1 MRSWALLG
9 GAIAVEVAA
18 TLSLRASQDHSAW
31 LVVVVAGYLGAFV
44 LLTLVLRAGVPVG
57 VAYGIWGAAGTAGTA
72 VLAAASL
79 RRPVHLA
86 DRGRHRTDHRGSP
99 ARRVRVAPGR
109 RGRVHTV
116 MWAALAGAIIVEVI
130 ATLSLRASDGFR
142 KRLWIIPVVV
152 GYAASFYLLWVSL
165 SLGMPVGIA
174 YGVWTACGVALVA
187 VIARFLFAEPLT
199 PVMGLGIALIVAGV
213 ITIELVGA
221 AH

>member
-1 MRSWALLG
+1 
-9 GAIAVEVAA
+9 
-18 TLSLRASQDHSAW
+18 
-31 LVVVVAGYLGAFV
+31 
-44 LLTLVLRAGVPVG
+44 
-57 VAYGIWGAAGTAGTA
+57 
-72 VLAAASL
+72 
-79 RRPVHLA
+79 
-86 DRGRHRTDHRGSP
+86 
-99 ARRVRVAPGR
+99 
-109 RGRVHTV
+109 

-142 KRLWIIPVVV
+142 NRLWIIPVVV

-199 PVMGLGIALIVAGV
+199 PVMGLGIALMVAGV